1 MKRQDYI
8 TWDEYFMGIA
18 LLSAQRSKDNNTQVG
33 ACIVNNENKILSLG
47 YNGMPVG
54 CNDDFM
60 PWGRDGKPIDTKYMY
75 VCHAEMNAILNC
87 PMGALSGAK
96 VYVTLFPCNECAKAI
111 IQSGICE
118 VVYDCNKYEFTASV
132 IASKKMLTAAGVKL
146 RKYVHTDRDVT
157 INLQICFIDTDIKND
172 IINLL

>member
-1 MKRQDYI
+1 MKRMDYI

-54 CNDDFM
+54 CDDDFM

-87 PMGALSGAK
+87 PMGAVAGAK

-111 IQSGICE
+111 IQSGIKE
-118 VVYDCNKYEFTASV
+118 VVYISDKYADTDSTK
-132 IASKKMLTAAGVKL
+132 ASKKMFDMVGIKYRQYIPTGRKL
-146 RKYVHTDRDVT
+146 ELD
-157 INLQICFIDTDIKND
+157 L
-172 IINLL
+172 